1 MPAKVVSLPPEAQR
15 VSSPLQAKVWEAAL
29 AGHPNRQW
37 VKLLLDGITLGVRLG
52 FDGRPVR
59 SAGRNLPSAS
69 ENAAVVRDYL
79 KKEQTRGSISS
90 PWSSTVLVLY
100 QSLASLVDGASL
112 WTFLSQMV
120 VGSMGASTNLLR
132 P

>member
-1 MPAKVVSLPPEAQR
+1 MDIHAAADSVPAKVVSLPPEAQR

-52 FDGRPVR
+52 FDGRPVC

-79 KKEQTRGSISS
+79 KKEQTRGSISG
-90 PWSSTVLVLY
+90 PWLLPSLPVPVTVDFITCNCTLY
-100 QSLASLVDGASL
+100 
-112 WTFLSQMV
+112 
-120 VGSMGASTNLLR
+120 SMQ
-132 P
+132 